1 MHGSLGRLHL
11 EFYLVI
17 SLLEFAQ
24 VFSSKPESNHCIQIE
39 ASESQ
44 RGSGYEPVVH

>member
-1 MHGSLGRLHL
+1 MEVWEDCTWNFIWL
-11 EFYLVI
+11 LVYWN
-17 SLLEFAQ
+17 LPQ